1 MHEYFRRKV
10 NLFSVLRS
18 KSITP
23 AKASYFQAGLK
34 QVRNSH
40 PKFTANQI
48 QNSSTIAEILEKPGH
63 SSLQVQLST
72 RIVLLSGWSYLK
84 SIQETTQEKMVYC
97 TSRGTDTTHY
107 GSRHEYTYAKLY
119 CIKNI
124 QAATFSFVLMLLE
137 VSARVEMNCS
147 VKLFETVHVQAPP
160 VMESSPQVQ
169 MWAGSWCSSDSL
181 SPRAGCFQWGHSKHS
196 QCWFL
201 YPYT

>member
-72 RIVLLSGWSYLK
+72 KIVLLSGWSYLK
-84 SIQETTQEKMVYC
+84 NIQETTQKKNGLLHFQRHRFNTLWFQTWIHICKTLLHQKYSGSNIFIHANVVGGVCKSRDELQCEALWDSPCPSSSCYGII
-97 TSRGTDTTHY
+97 TSSADV
-107 GSRHEYTYAKLY
+107 SRFLVFLWLPLT
-119 CIKNI
+119 
-124 QAATFSFVLMLLE
+124 QSRMF
-137 VSARVEMNCS
+137 
-147 VKLFETVHVQAPP
+147 P
-160 VMESSPQVQ
+160 VR
-169 MWAGSWCSSDSL
+169 SL
-181 SPRAGCFQWGHSKHS
+181 
-196 QCWFL
+196 
-201 YPYT
+201 